1 MILMAIPAEFKYRMS
16 FMHARKQEYDQN
28 SMKNALF
35 PTTRYSASALKTLD
49 IELQALETLKEALQS
64 QELSR
69 SVDKAIQALAA
80 THGRVIVTGMGKSG
94 HIASKI
100 AATMRS
106 TGTSALYL
114 HPGEASHGDLGVITQ
129 EDVVLAITWSGE
141 TAELGDILHYCK
153 HFGVTL
159 IVATS
164 HPDSTAGRA
173 ADICLAMPHV
183 REACPNELAPTSSTT
198 LQLVLGDALA
208 MALIEARG
216 FTPSDFRVFHPGGK
230 LGAQLCTVGEIMGTD
245 DAIPRVGGDA
255 SLISATI
262 EMSRKRYGCTA
273 VVDEADRL
281 VGAFTDGD
289 LRRCI
294 AVHDLNDNI
303 GLHMSPNPLT
313 VTANTLASEALR
325 ILNEN
330 AVSVLFVEEDG
341 GKLVGIVHMH
351 DIVRAGVA

>member
-1 MILMAIPAEFKYRMS
+1 
-16 FMHARKQEYDQN
+16 
-28 SMKNALF
+28 MKSALF
-35 PTTRYSASALKTLD
+35 QTRHTDSALKTLS
-49 IELQALETLKEALQS
+49 IELEALEALKSALQS
-64 QELSR
+64 PELSR
-69 SVDKAIQALAA
+69 NVDRAIQALAA
-80 THGRVIVTGMGKSG
+80 TKGRVIVTGMGKSG
-94 HIASKI
+94 HIARKI

-114 HPGEASHGDLGVITQ
+114 HPGEASHGDLGVITKD
-129 EDVVLAITWSGE
+129 DVVLAITWSGE
-141 TAELGDILHYCK
+141 TAELGDIFRYC
-153 HFGVTL
+153 HAYDVTL

-164 HPDSTAGRA
+164 HAESTAGRA
-173 ADICLAMPHV
+173 ANICLAMPSV

-208 MALIEARG
+208 VALIEARG
-216 FTPSDFRVFHPGGK
+216 FSSSDFRIFHPGGK
-230 LGAQLCTVGEIMGTD
+230 LGAQLARVGEIMGVG
-245 DAIPRVGGDA
+245 DAVPRVGRDA
-255 SLISATI
+255 SLTAATI

-273 VVDEADRL
+273 VVDEQERL

-303 GLHMSPNPLT
+303 GLHMTINPLT
-313 VTANTLASEALR
+313 VTADMLASEALR

-330 AVSVLFVEEDG
+330 AVSVLFVEEA

>member
-1 MILMAIPAEFKYRMS
+1 MKIEIL
-16 FMHARKQEYDQN
+16 Q
-28 SMKNALF
+28 
-35 PTTRYSASALKTLD
+35 TRHSASALKTLD
-49 IELQALETLKEALQS
+49 IEMQALEILKAALQAP
-64 QELSR
+64 ELGR
-69 SVDKAIQALAA
+69 SVDRAIQALAA
-80 THGRVIVTGMGKSG
+80 TRGRVIVTGMGKSG
-94 HIASKI
+94 HIARKI

-114 HPGEASHGDLGVITQ
+114 HPGEASHGDLGVITKQ
-129 EDVVLAITWSGE
+129 DVVLAITWSGE
-141 TAELGDILHYCK
+141 TAELGDILHYCN
-153 HFGVTL
+153 HFDVTL
-159 IVATS
+159 IVATAQAN
-164 HPDSTAGRA
+164 STAARA
-173 ADICLAMPHV
+173 ANICLVMPQV

-208 MALIEARG
+208 VALIEARG
-216 FTPSDFRVFHPGGK
+216 FTSSDFRVFHPGGK
-230 LGAQLCTVGEIMGTD
+230 LGAQLSTVGEIMGIG

-255 SLISATI
+255 SLTSATI

-273 VVDEADRL
+273 VVDAQDRL
-281 VGAFTDGD
+281 IGAFTDGD

-313 VTANTLASEALR
+313 VTADTLASEALR

-330 AVSVLFVEEDG
+330 AVSVLFVVEDTR
-341 GKLVGIVHMH
+341 LVGIVHMH